1 MMMDFYIMNQDL
13 EWLDIVEG
21 AESKV
26 WKKCYTGAGEFEI
39 YTADTPEN
47 IDLLQKGRYVV
58 RQDDD
63 MVGIIEKINT
73 QTDDD
78 GRDMLLVSGRCA
90 KALFARR
97 IINRQQTF
105 SGTVWN
111 RMYWMLSDHAVNPSD
126 PNRAIP
132 NTAIADVDNAIKG
145 LSAQTQ
151 HTGTN
156 LMQAVCD
163 LVSSNNLGWKVPIVD
178 GKFTATLISGVDRTV
193 DQMEREPVIFAD
205 EYDNLISSD
214 YLCDLTG
221 YANVAVIAGEGEGSA
236 RTWAGVDAT
245 GKASGTYAGLNRYE
259 MYVDAR
265 DLQKKVTDSTGKE
278 TTLTAAQYTAQLQA
292 RGLEKL
298 VEAGK
303 TETFEGDVDTDAYTY
318 RTDYD
323 VGDLVTV
330 RDKHGITANARI
342 VAVEEIED
350 GDGYTITPE
359 FSDYVITD
367 YSYEEGG
374 TS

>member
-1 MMMDFYIMNQDL
+1 MDLYVMNQDL

-26 WKKCYTGAGEFEI
+26 WKKCYASAGEFEI

-47 IDLLQKGRYVV
+47 IELLQKNRYVV

-156 LMQAVCD
+156 LMTAVVD
-163 LVSSNNLGWKVPIVD
+163 LVSSNNLGWKVPVVD
-178 GKFTATLISGVDRTV
+178 GKFTATLISGTDRTV
-193 DQMEREPVIFAD
+193 DQKDREPVIFAD

-214 YLCDLTG
+214 YLRDLTN
-221 YANVAVIAGEGEGSA
+221 YANVAVISGEGEGSS
-236 RTWAGVDAT
+236 RTWTGVDAT
-245 GKASGTYAGLNRYE
+245 GKASGTYTGMNRYE

-265 DLQKKVTDSTGKE
+265 DLQKKVTDSAGKE
-278 TTLTAAQYTAQLQA
+278 TTLTTAQYTAQLQA

>member
-1 MMMDFYIMNQDL
+1 MDFYIMNQDL

-26 WKKCYTGAGEFEI
+26 WKKCYAEAAEFEI

-47 IDLLQKGRYVV
+47 VDLLQKGRYVV

-63 MVGIIEKINT
+63 MVGIIEKINM

-97 IINRQQTF
+97 IINKQQTF
-105 SGTVWN
+105 TGTVWN
-111 RMYWMLSDHAVNPSD
+111 RMYWMLYNHAVNPSD

-132 NTAIADVDNAIKG
+132 NTAIADVDDSIKG
-145 LSAQTQ
+145 PSAQTQ

-156 LMQAVCD
+156 LMTAVID
-163 LVSSNNLGWKVPIVD
+163 LLSSNNLGWKVPIVN
-178 GKFTATLISGVDRTV
+178 GKFTATLISGTDRTV
-193 DQMEREPVIFAD
+193 DQTVREPVIFAD

-214 YLCDLTG
+214 YQMDMTG
-221 YANVAVIAGEGEGSA
+221 YANVASIAGEGEGSD

-265 DLQKKVTDSTGKE
+265 DVQKKTTDKNGKE
-278 TTLTAAQYTAQLQA
+278 ITLTNAQYKAQLQA

-298 VEAGK
+298 TEASK
-303 TETFEGDVDTDAYTY
+303 TETFTGDVDTDAYTY
-318 RTDYD
+318 RTDYN
-323 VGDLVTV
+323 VGDLVTI
-330 RDKHGITANARI
+330 RDKHGITANTRI
-342 VAVEEIED
+342 TAVEEIED
-350 GDGYTITPE
+350 KEGYTVTPT
-359 FSDYVITD
+359 FSDFVITG
-367 YSYEEGG
+367 YTYEDEEEA
-374 TS
+374 T

>member
-1 MMMDFYIMNQDL
+1 MDFYIMNQDF

-26 WKKCYTGAGEFEI
+26 WKKCYAGAGEFEI
-39 YTADTPEN
+39 YTTDTPEN
-47 IDLLQKGRYVV
+47 IELLQTNRYVV

-63 MVGIIEKINT
+63 MVGIIEKINM
-73 QTDDD
+73 QKDED

-97 IINRQQTF
+97 IINKQQTF
-105 SGTVWN
+105 TGTVWN
-111 RMYWMLSDHAVNPSD
+111 RMYWMLYNHAVNPSD

-156 LMQAVCD
+156 LMTAVCD
-163 LVSSNNLGWKVPIVD
+163 LVSSNNLGWKVPIVN
-178 GKFTATLISGVDRTV
+178 GSFTATLISGTDRTV
-193 DQMEREPVIFAD
+193 DQTEREPVIFAD
-205 EYDNLISSD
+205 EYDNLISSE
-214 YLCDLTG
+214 YLRDLAG
-221 YANVAVIAGEGEGSA
+221 YANVAVIAGEGEGPA
-236 RTWAGVDAT
+236 RTWTGVDAT

-278 TTLTAAQYTAQLQA
+278 TTLTAAQYKAQLQA

-298 VEAGK
+298 QEL
-303 TETFEGDVDTDAYTY
+303 TSETFTGEVDAEAYTY
-318 RTDYD
+318 RIDYD

-330 RDKHGITANARI
+330 RDKHGITANTRI

-350 GDGYTITPE
+350 ENGYTITPE

-367 YSYEEGG
+367 YSYEEGE
-374 TS
+374 

>member
-1 MMMDFYIMNQDL
+1 MNQDF
-13 EWLDIVEG
+13 EEIGIIENS
-21 AESKV
+21 ESVV
-26 WKKCYTGAGEFEI
+26 WKKCFTQPGEFEV
-39 YTADTPEN
+39 YTIADAQYV
-47 IDLLQKGRYVV
+47 DLLQIGRYIV
-58 RQDDD
+58 RHDDD
-63 MVGIIEKINT
+63 MVGIIEKINM
-73 QTDDD
+73 QIDDD

-111 RMYWMLSDHAVNPSD
+111 RMYWMLRNHAVNPSD
-126 PNRAIP
+126 PNRIIP

-156 LMQAVCD
+156 LMAAVCD
-163 LVSSNNLGWKVPIVD
+163 LVSSNNLGWKVPVVD
-178 GKFTATLISGVDRTV
+178 GKFTATLIAGTDRTV
-193 DQMEREPVIFAD
+193 DQTDREPVIFAD
-205 EYDNLISSD
+205 EYDNLISSE
-214 YLCDLTG
+214 YLRDLTG

-303 TETFEGDVDTDAYTY
+303 TETFEGDVDTGSYIY

-330 RDKHGITANARI
+330 RDKHGITANTRI
-342 VAVEEIED
+342 TAVEEIED
-350 GDGYTITPE
+350 GDGYTITPT
-359 FSDYVITD
+359 FSDFVITS
-367 YSYEEGG
+367 YSYEDEEEA
-374 TS
+374 T

>member
-1 MMMDFYIMNQDL
+1 MNQDL

-26 WKKCYTGAGEFEI
+26 WKKCYAGAGEFEI

-47 IDLLQKGRYVV
+47 IELLQTNRYVV

-63 MVGIIEKINT
+63 MVGVIEKINT

-78 GRDMLLVSGRCA
+78 GRDMLLASGRCA

-97 IINRQQTF
+97 IINKQQTF
-105 SGTVWN
+105 TGTVWN
-111 RMYWMLSDHAVNPSD
+111 RMYWMLYNHAVNPSD
-126 PNRAIP
+126 PNRIIP

-156 LMQAVCD
+156 LMTAVCD
-163 LVSSNNLGWKVPIVD
+163 LVSSNNLGWKVPVVD
-178 GKFTATLISGVDRTV
+178 GKFTATLISGTDRTV
-193 DQMEREPVIFAD
+193 DQTEREPVIFAD
-205 EYDNLISSD
+205 EYDNLISSE
-214 YLCDLTG
+214 YLRDLTG

-298 VEAGK
+298 TEAGK
-303 TETFEGDVDTDAYTY
+303 TETFEGDVDTDSYTY

-330 RDKHGITANARI
+330 RDKHGITANTRI
-342 VAVEEIED
+342 VSVEEIED
-350 GDGYTITPE
+350 GDGYTITPT
-359 FSDYVITD
+359 FSDFVIT
-367 YSYEEGG
+367 SYRYEDEEEV
-374 TS
+374 T

>member
-1 MMMDFYIMNQDL
+1 MMDFYIMNHDL

-21 AESKV
+21 AESKI
-26 WKKCYTGAGEFEI
+26 WKKCYAGAGEFEI

-47 IDLLQKGRYVV
+47 IELLQTNRYVV

-63 MVGIIEKINT
+63 MVGIIEKINM
-73 QTDDD
+73 QKDDD

-90 KALFARR
+90 KALFSRR
-97 IINRQQTF
+97 IINKQQTF

-111 RMYWMLSDHAVNPSD
+111 RMYWMLYNHAVNPSD
-126 PNRAIP
+126 PNRIIP

-156 LMQAVCD
+156 LMTAVVD
-163 LVSSNNLGWKVPIVD
+163 LVSSNNLGWKVPVVD
-178 GKFTATLISGVDRTV
+178 GKFTATLIAGTDRTV
-193 DQMEREPVIFAD
+193 DQTDREPVIFAD

-214 YLCDLTG
+214 YMRDLTG
-221 YANVAVIAGEGEGSA
+221 YANVAVIAGEGEGSS

-278 TTLTAAQYTAQLQA
+278 TTLTAAQYKAQLQA

-298 VEAGK
+298 TEAGK
-303 TETFEGDVDTDAYTY
+303 TESFEGDVDTGSYIY

-330 RDKHGITANARI
+330 RDKHGITANTRI
-342 VAVEEIED
+342 TAVEEIED
-350 GDGYTITPE
+350 EKGYTITPE

-367 YSYEEGG
+367 YSYEEGE
-374 TS
+374 

>member
-1 MMMDFYIMNQDL
+1 MMVDFYIMNQDL

-26 WKKCYTGAGEFEI
+26 WKKSFSSAGEFEI
-39 YTADTPEN
+39 YTADTPKN
-47 IDLLQKGRYVV
+47 IELLQKNRYVV

-63 MVGIIEKINT
+63 MVGIIEKINP

-132 NTAIADVDNAIKG
+132 NTAIADVDDSIKG

-156 LMQAVCD
+156 LMTAVCD
-163 LVSSNNLGWKVPIVD
+163 LVSSNNLGWKVPVID
-178 GKFTATLISGVDRTV
+178 GKFTATLISGTDRTV
-193 DQMEREPVIFAD
+193 DQTDREPVIFAD

-214 YLCDLTG
+214 YLCDLTN
-221 YANVAVIAGEGEGSA
+221 YANVAVIAGEGEGAA
-236 RTWAGVDAT
+236 RTWTGVDAT
-245 GKASGTYAGLNRYE
+245 GKASGTYTGMNRYE

-265 DLQKKVTDSTGKE
+265 DLQKKVTDSAGKE
-278 TTLTAAQYTAQLQA
+278 TTLTAAQYKAQLQA

-303 TETFEGDVDTDAYTY
+303 TETFEGDVDTDSYTY

-323 VGDLVTV
+323 VGDLVTI
-330 RDKHGITANARI
+330 RDKHGITANTRI
-342 VAVEEIED
+342 TAVEEIED
-350 GDGYTITPE
+350 GDGYTVTPT
-359 FSDYVITD
+359 FSDFTITD
-367 YSYEEGG
+367 YSFEEGNA
-374 TS
+374 

>member
-1 MMMDFYIMNQDL
+1 MDLYVMNQDL

-47 IDLLQKGRYVV
+47 IELLQKNRYVV

-105 SGTVWN
+105 TGTVWN

-156 LMQAVCD
+156 LMTAVVD
-163 LVSSNNLGWKVPIVD
+163 LVSSNNLGWKVPVVD
-178 GKFTATLISGVDRTV
+178 GKFTATLISGTDRTV
-193 DQMEREPVIFAD
+193 DQKDREPVIFAD

-214 YLCDLTG
+214 YLRDLTN
-221 YANVAVIAGEGEGSA
+221 YANVAVIAGEGEGAA
-236 RTWAGVDAT
+236 RTWTGVDAT
-245 GKASGTYAGLNRYE
+245 GKASGTYTGMNRYE

-265 DLQKKVTDSTGKE
+265 DLQKKVTDSAGKE
-278 TTLTAAQYTAQLQA
+278 TTLTTAQYKAQLQA

-303 TETFEGDVDTDAYTY
+303 TETFEGDVDTDSYTY

-330 RDKHGITANARI
+330 RDKHGITANTRI
-342 VAVEEIED
+342 AAVEEIED
-350 GDGYTITPE
+350 GDGYTVTPT
-359 FSDYVITD
+359 FSDFTITS
-367 YSYEEGG
+367 YSYEEA
-374 TS
+374 TT

>member
-1 MMMDFYIMNQDL
+1 MMDFYIMNQNL

-26 WKKCYTGAGEFEI
+26 WKKSFSGAGEFEI

-47 IDLLQKGRYVV
+47 IELLQIGRYVV

-63 MVGIIEKINT
+63 MVGIIEKINA

-97 IINRQQTF
+97 IINKQQTF
-105 SGTVWN
+105 TGTVWN
-111 RMYWMLSDHAVNPSD
+111 RMYWMLYNHAVNPSD

-156 LMQAVCD
+156 LMAAVCD
-163 LVSSNNLGWKVPIVD
+163 LVSSNNLGWKVPIVN
-178 GKFTATLISGVDRTV
+178 GSFTATLISGVDRTV
-193 DQMEREPVIFAD
+193 DQTDREPVIFAD
-205 EYDNLISSD
+205 EYDNLISSE
-214 YLCDLTG
+214 YLRDLTG

-236 RTWAGVDAT
+236 RIWAGVDAT

-278 TTLTAAQYTAQLQA
+278 TTLTTAQYKAQLQA

-303 TETFEGDVDTDAYTY
+303 TETFEGDVDTGSYIY

-330 RDKHGITANARI
+330 RDKHGITANVRI
-342 VAVEEIED
+342 TAVEEIED
-350 GDGYTITPE
+350 GDGYTVTPE

-367 YSYEEGG
+367 YSFDEEAS
-374 TS
+374 T

>member
-1 MMMDFYIMNQDL
+1 MNQDF
-13 EWLDIVEG
+13 EEIGIVENS
-21 AESKV
+21 ESVV
-26 WKKCYTGAGEFEI
+26 WKKCFAKAGEFEI
-39 YTADTPEN
+39 YTIASDEYV
-47 IDLLQKGRYVV
+47 DLLQTGRYIT
-58 RQDDD
+58 RHDDD
-63 MVGIIEKINT
+63 MVGIIEKINM
-73 QTDDD
+73 QKDED

-156 LMQAVCD
+156 LMTAVCD
-163 LVSSNNLGWKVPIVD
+163 LVSSNNLGWRVTQD
-178 GKFTATLISGVDRTV
+178 GEKFIAELIAGTDRTV
-193 DQMEREPVIFAD
+193 DQKDREPVIFAD

-214 YLCDLTG
+214 YLCDLTN

-236 RTWAGVDAT
+236 RTWTGVDAT
-245 GKASGTYAGLNRYE
+245 GKASGTYTGMGRYE

-265 DLQKKVTDSTGKE
+265 DLQKKVTDSAGKE
-278 TTLTAAQYTAQLQA
+278 TTLTTAQYTAQLQA

-303 TETFEGDVDTDAYTY
+303 TETFEGDVDIGSYSY

-330 RDKHGITANARI
+330 RDKHGITANTRI

-350 GDGYTITPE
+350 GDGYTVTPT
-359 FSDYVITD
+359 FSDFTITD
-367 YSYEEGG
+367 YSFEEVS
-374 TS
+374 T

>member
-1 MMMDFYIMNQDL
+1 MDFYIMNQDL

-26 WKKCYTGAGEFEI
+26 WKKSFSGAGEFEI

-47 IDLLQKGRYVV
+47 IELLQIGRYVV

-63 MVGIIEKINT
+63 MVGIIEKINA

-126 PNRAIP
+126 PNRIIP
-132 NTAIADVDNAIKG
+132 NTAIADVDYSIKG

-156 LMQAVCD
+156 LMTAVVD
-163 LVSSNNLGWKVPIVD
+163 LVSSNNLGWKVPVVD
-178 GKFTATLISGVDRTV
+178 GKFTATLIAGTDRTV
-193 DQMEREPVIFAD
+193 DQTDREPVIFAD
-205 EYDNLISSD
+205 EYDNLISSE
-214 YLCDLTG
+214 YLRDLTG

-236 RTWAGVDAT
+236 RIWAGVDAT

-303 TETFEGDVDTDAYTY
+303 TETFEGDVDTGSYIY

-330 RDKHGITANARI
+330 RDKHGITANTRI
-342 VAVEEIED
+342 MSVEEIDDEK
-350 GDGYTITPE
+350 GYTITPE
-359 FSDYVITD
+359 FSDFVITG
-367 YSYEEGG
+367 YTYEDEEEA
-374 TS
+374 T

>member
-1 MMMDFYIMNQDL
+1 MNHDL

-26 WKKCYTGAGEFEI
+26 WKKCYAEAGEFEI

-47 IDLLQKGRYVV
+47 IELLQIGRYVV

-63 MVGIIEKINT
+63 MVGIIEKINM
-73 QTDDD
+73 QKDED

-111 RMYWMLSDHAVNPSD
+111 RMYWMLHNHAANPSD

-156 LMQAVCD
+156 LMAAVVD
-163 LVSSNNLGWKVPIVD
+163 LVSSNNLGWKVPVVD
-178 GKFTATLISGVDRTV
+178 GKFTATLISGTDRTV
-193 DQMEREPVIFAD
+193 DQTDREPVIFAD
-205 EYDNLISSD
+205 EYDNLISSAYSKD
-214 YLCDLTG
+214 ISS
-221 YANVAVIAGEGEGSA
+221 YANVASIAGEGEGSA
-236 RTWAGVDAT
+236 RVWTGVDAT
-245 GKASGTYAGLNRYE
+245 GKASGTYTGLDRYE
-259 MYVDAR
+259 MFVDAR
-265 DLQKKVTDSTGKE
+265 DLQKTSTDNTGKE
-278 TTLTAAQYTAQLQA
+278 ITLTAAQYMAQLQA

-298 VEAGK
+298 SEAAK
-303 TETFEGDVDTDAYTY
+303 TETFEGDVDFGAYTY

-323 VGDLVTV
+323 VGDLVTI
-330 RDKHGITANARI
+330 RDRHGITANARI

-350 GDGYTITPE
+350 GDGYTVTPT
-359 FSDYVITD
+359 FSDFTITD
-367 YSYEEGG
+367 YSFEEAS
-374 TS
+374 T

>member
-1 MMMDFYIMNQDL
+1 MNQDL

-26 WKKCYTGAGEFEI
+26 WKKSFSGAGEFEI

-47 IDLLQKGRYVV
+47 IELLQTNRYVV

-63 MVGIIEKINT
+63 MVGIIEKVNA

-97 IINRQQTF
+97 IINKQQTF

-111 RMYWMLSDHAVNPSD
+111 RMYWMLRNHAVNPSD

-156 LMQAVCD
+156 LMTAVCD
-163 LVSSNNLGWKVPIVD
+163 LVSSNNLGWTVPVVD

-205 EYDNLISSD
+205 EYDNLISSE
-214 YLCDLTG
+214 YLRDLTG

-236 RTWAGVDAT
+236 RIWAGVDAT

-298 VEAGK
+298 SEAAK
-303 TETFEGDVDTDAYTY
+303 TETFEGDVDFGAYTY

-323 VGDLVTV
+323 VGDLGTV
-330 RDKHGITANARI
+330 RDKHGITANTRI
-342 VAVEEIED
+342 TAVEEIED
-350 GDGYTITPE
+350 GDGYTVTPT
-359 FSDYVITD
+359 FSDFVITS
-367 YSYEEGG
+367 YSYEDEEEA
-374 TS
+374 T

>member
-1 MMMDFYIMNQDL
+1 MELYVMDQDF
-13 EWLDIVEG
+13 EQLDIVENT
-21 AESKV
+21 ESV
-26 WKKCYTGAGEFEI
+26 IWKKCYAEAGEFEI
-39 YTADTPEN
+39 YTAASDEYV
-47 IDLLQKGRYVV
+47 DLLQIGRYIV
-58 RQDDD
+58 RHDDD
-63 MVGIIEKINT
+63 MVGIIEKINM
-73 QTDDD
+73 QIDDD

-156 LMQAVCD
+156 LMTAVID
-163 LVSSNNLGWKVPIVD
+163 LVSSNNLGWKVPVVD

-193 DQMEREPVIFAD
+193 DQTDREPVIFAD

-214 YLCDLTG
+214 YLCDLTN
-221 YANVAVIAGEGEGSA
+221 YANVATIAGEGEGA
-236 RTWAGVDAT
+236 DRTWTGVDAT
-245 GKASGTYAGLNRYE
+245 GKASGTYTGMNRYE

-265 DLQKKVTDSTGKE
+265 DMQKKVTDSAGKE

-298 VEAGK
+298 VEVSK
-303 TETFEGDVDTDAYTY
+303 TETFEGEIDIGSYTY

-323 VGDLVTV
+323 VGDLVAI
-330 RDKHGITANARI
+330 RDKHGITANTRI
-342 VAVEEIED
+342 TAVEEIED
-350 GDGYTITPE
+350 GDGYTVTPT
-359 FSDYVITD
+359 FSDFTITS
-367 YSYEEGG
+367 YSYEEAS
-374 TS
+374 T

>member
-1 MMMDFYIMNQDL
+1 MNQDL

-26 WKKCYTGAGEFEI
+26 WKKSFSGAGEFEI

-47 IDLLQKGRYVV
+47 IELLQIGRYVV

-63 MVGIIEKINT
+63 MVGVIEKINT

-78 GRDMLLVSGRCA
+78 GRDMLLVSGRCG
-90 KALFARR
+90 KAIFARR
-97 IINRQQTF
+97 IIYPQCTF

-111 RMYWMLSDHAVNPSD
+111 RMYWMLYNHAVSPSD
-126 PNRAIP
+126 ARRVIP
-132 NTAIADVDNAIKG
+132 NTAISDVVDGVTGPKAE
-145 LSAQTQ
+145 TQ

-156 LMQAVCD
+156 LMTAVVD
-163 LVSSNNLGWKVPIVD
+163 LVSSNNLGWKVPVVD

-193 DQMEREPVIFAD
+193 DQKDREPVIFAD
-205 EYDNLISSD
+205 EYDNLISSE
-214 YLCDLTG
+214 YLRDLTG

-236 RTWAGVDAT
+236 RTWTGVDAT

-278 TTLTAAQYTAQLQA
+278 TTLTTAQYTAQLQA

-298 VEAGK
+298 SEAAK
-303 TETFEGDVDTDAYTY
+303 TETFEGDVDFGAYTY

-323 VGDLVTV
+323 VGDLVTI
-330 RDKHGITANARI
+330 RDRHGITANARI
-342 VAVEEIED
+342 TAVEEIED
-350 GDGYTITPE
+350 GDGYTVTPT
-359 FSDYVITD
+359 FSDFTITE
-367 YSYEEGG
+367 YSFEEAS
-374 TS
+374 T

>member
-1 MMMDFYIMNQDL
+1 MNQDL

-26 WKKCYTGAGEFEI
+26 WKKSFSGAGEFEI

-47 IDLLQKGRYVV
+47 IELLQTNRYVV

-63 MVGIIEKINT
+63 MVGIIETINM
-73 QTDDD
+73 QKDDD

-97 IINRQQTF
+97 IINKQQTF
-105 SGTVWN
+105 TGTVWN
-111 RMYWMLSDHAVNPSD
+111 RMYWMLYNHAVNPSD

-156 LMQAVCD
+156 LMTAVCD
-163 LVSSNNLGWKVPIVD
+163 LVSSNNLGWKVSIVD
-178 GKFTATLISGVDRTV
+178 GKFAATLISGTNRTV
-193 DQMEREPVIFAD
+193 DQTDREPVIFAD
-205 EYDNLISSD
+205 EYDNLISSE
-214 YLCDLTG
+214 YLRDLTG

-245 GKASGTYAGLNRYE
+245 GKASGTYTGLDRYE
-259 MYVDAR
+259 MFVDAR
-265 DLQKKVTDSTGKE
+265 DLQKTSTDNTGKE
-278 TTLTAAQYTAQLQA
+278 ITLTAAQYTAQLQA

-298 VEAGK
+298 SEAAK
-303 TETFEGDVDTDAYTY
+303 TETFEGDVDFGAYTY

-323 VGDLVTV
+323 VGDLVTI
-330 RDKHGITANARI
+330 RDRHGITANARI

-350 GDGYTITPE
+350 GDGYTVTPT
-359 FSDYVITD
+359 FSDFTITD
-367 YSYEEGG
+367 YSFEEAS
-374 TS
+374 T

>member
-1 MMMDFYIMNQDL
+1 MDFYIMNQDL

-47 IDLLQKGRYVV
+47 IELLQIGRYVV

-63 MVGIIEKINT
+63 MVGIIEKINM
-73 QTDDD
+73 QKDED

-111 RMYWMLSDHAVNPSD
+111 RMYWMLYNHAVNPSVAY
-126 PNRAIP
+126 RQLP
-132 NTAIADVDNAIKG
+132 NTAIADVDAAIKG
-145 LSAQTQ
+145 PKAETQ

-156 LMQAVCD
+156 LMTAVVD
-163 LVSSNNLGWKVPIVD
+163 LVSSNNLGWKVTQD
-178 GKFTATLISGVDRTV
+178 GEKFTAELIAGTDRTI
-193 DQMEREPVIFAD
+193 DQTDRDPVIFAD
-205 EYDNLISSD
+205 DLDNLISTD
-214 YLCDLTG
+214 YMRDLTN
-221 YANVAVIAGEGEGSA
+221 YANVAHIAGEGEGSA
-236 RTWAGVDAT
+236 RVWNGIDIT
-245 GKASGTYAGLNRYE
+245 GTQSGTFAGLDRYE
-259 MYVDAR
+259 LFVDAR
-265 DLQKKVTDSTGKE
+265 DLQKKSTDAETGE
-278 TTLTAAQYTAQLQA
+278 EITLTDAQYAAQLQA

-298 VEAGK
+298 QEL
-303 TETFEGDVDTDAYTY
+303 TSETFTGEVDAEAYTY
-318 RTDYD
+318 RVDYD

-350 GDGYTITPE
+350 EDGYTITPE

-367 YSYEEGG
+367 YSYDEAS
-374 TS
+374 T

>member
-1 MMMDFYIMNQDL
+1 MNQDL

-26 WKKCYTGAGEFEI
+26 WKKCYAEAGEFEI

-47 IDLLQKGRYVV
+47 VDLLQKGRYVV

-63 MVGIIEKINT
+63 MVGIIEKINM

-97 IINRQQTF
+97 IINKQQTF
-105 SGTVWN
+105 TGTVWN
-111 RMYWMLSDHAVNPSD
+111 RMYWMLYNHAVNPSD

-132 NTAIADVDNAIKG
+132 NTAIADVDDSIKG
-145 LSAQTQ
+145 PSAQTQ

-156 LMQAVCD
+156 LMTAVID
-163 LVSSNNLGWKVPIVD
+163 LLSSNNLGWKVPIVN
-178 GKFTATLISGVDRTV
+178 GKFTATLISGTDRTV
-193 DQMEREPVIFAD
+193 DQTVREPVIFAD

-214 YLCDLTG
+214 YLCDMTN
-221 YANVAVIAGEGEGSA
+221 YANVAAIAGEGEGSA

-245 GKASGTYAGLNRYE
+245 GKASGTYAGLKRYE

-265 DLQKKVTDSTGKE
+265 DVQKKTTDKNGKE
-278 TTLTAAQYTAQLQA
+278 ITLTNAQYKAQLQA

-298 VEAGK
+298 TEASK
-303 TETFEGDVDTDAYTY
+303 TETFTGDVDTDAYTY

-330 RDKHGITANARI
+330 RDKHGITANVRI
-342 VAVEEIED
+342 TAVEEIED
-350 GDGYTITPE
+350 GDGYTITPT
-359 FSDYVITD
+359 FSDFVITS
-367 YSYEEGG
+367 YSYEDEEEV
-374 TS
+374 T

>member
-1 MMMDFYIMNQDL
+1 MNQGL

-26 WKKCYTGAGEFEI
+26 WKKCYAGAGEFEI

-47 IDLLQKGRYVV
+47 IELLQIGRYVV

-63 MVGIIEKINT
+63 MVGIIEKINM
-73 QTDDD
+73 QKDED

-111 RMYWMLSDHAVNPSD
+111 RMYWMISDHAVNPSD

-156 LMQAVCD
+156 LMAAVCD
-163 LVSSNNLGWKVPIVD
+163 LVSSNNLGWKVPIVN
-178 GKFTATLISGVDRTV
+178 GSFTATLISGVDRTV
-193 DQMEREPVIFAD
+193 DQTDREPVIFAD
-205 EYDNLISSD
+205 EYDNLISSE
-214 YLCDLTG
+214 YLRNLTG

-265 DLQKKVTDSTGKE
+265 DLQKKVTDSAGKE
-278 TTLTAAQYTAQLQA
+278 TTLTTAQYTAQLQA

-323 VGDLVTV
+323 VGDLVTI
-330 RDKHGITANARI
+330 RDKHGITANTRI
-342 VAVEEIED
+342 TAVEEIED
-350 GDGYTITPE
+350 GDGYTVTPT
-359 FSDYVITD
+359 FSDFTITD
-367 YSYEEGG
+367 YSFEEAS
-374 TS
+374 T